1 MTLNTLAKLQ
11 TQAAPTVSDSY
22 VFLSTEQAHEV
33 LAEFGFFESKYRQ
46 GKGTGFQKHLSIFER
61 DTDNDED
68 GRFNLL
74 LLNSHNGT
82 SSLRLEA
89 GYFRV
94 LCENQL
100 GSGDIGI
107 RVAHRGQALDRFADA
122 IPLVLQQMQKFRETK
137 QLLRDKTLNDD
148 ARWELARFALE
159 LRGVGVTGL
168 DDYQLTRNI
177 QNMLTSRRY
186 EDRGLNAWKMFNVVQ
201 ENVVKGGIRLYQNT
215 GTIEQPKDVLRKARA
230 LTSAE
235 RLLDVNNQLTQR
247 TIELVQA
254 A

>member
-1 MTLNTLAKLQ
+1 
-11 TQAAPTVSDSY
+11 
-22 VFLSTEQAHEV
+22 
-33 LAEFGFFESKYRQ
+33 
-46 GKGTGFQKHLSIFER
+46 
-61 DTDNDED
+61 
-68 GRFNLL
+68 
-74 LLNSHNGT
+74 
-82 SSLRLEA
+82 
-89 GYFRV
+89 
-94 LCENQL
+94 
-100 GSGDIGI
+100 
-107 RVAHRGQALDRFADA
+107 
-122 IPLVLQQMQKFRETK
+122 MQKFRETK

-177 QNMLTSRRY
+177 QNILTSRRF
-186 EDRGLNAWKMFNVVQ
+186 EDRGLNAWKVFNVVQ